1 MLTLLSKW
9 LENVFSMGRM
19 KERLQIA
26 PLSYTQGRGETVFF
40 KHGGNG
46 KEKEEWDW
54 SSGGLRRSFKGP
66 RQKYRP
72 TYIRTTA
79 PWRLLLPPPLPT
91 PSVSHAFS
99 SAPDSC
105 YYPRILVGISTIARL
120 QSIIVVK
127 LVMKLLSD
135 WIIQT
140 FDTSSWA
147 RIHIFYIQLFLG
159 SWMAISATIFI
170 KSRKKFVSRE

>member
-1 MLTLLSKW
+1 MAWKCILYGPN
-9 LENVFSMGRM
+9 E
-19 KERLQIA
+19 
-26 PLSYTQGRGETVFF
+26 GETTDCPSVIHTRKGETLCIFQAW
-40 KHGGNG
+40 GER
-46 KEKEEWDW
+46 EKEEWDW

-79 PWRLLLPPPLPT
+79 RWLLLLPPPLPT

-170 KSRKKFVSRE
+170 MSRKKFVSRE